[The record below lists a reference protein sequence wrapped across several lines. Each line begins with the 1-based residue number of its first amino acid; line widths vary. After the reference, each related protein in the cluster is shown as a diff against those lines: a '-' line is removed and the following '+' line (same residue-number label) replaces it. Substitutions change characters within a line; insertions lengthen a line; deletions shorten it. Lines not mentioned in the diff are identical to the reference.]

1 MLKLTPTNGLFVI
14 MYCYFHHVVHL
25 GNMVLIGNRK
35 VNMPRKRKD
44 RSTTPEYREGYDNM
58 IWGGRIPKSLRVGG
72 PMKDKKKYNRKRKHK
87 HQGKLD

>member
-1 MLKLTPTNGLFVI
+1 
-14 MYCYFHHVVHL
+14 
-25 GNMVLIGNRK
+25 
-35 VNMPRKRKD
+35 MPRKRKD